1 MLDLGRLD
9 PYVLWVLN
17 KGGWTPGRV
26 FPRADAWMEEIQRLG
41 FPGFDYAGQV
51 LRSLGGLGFLE
62 YAPRTYEGM
71 VQSWR
76 DQGLPPERWPK
87 AAGIRESCQAALA
100 ALQNLALEAERY
112 TGATFTFQA
121 LTAARDVEI
130 VLDLDLARTVIG
142 KAIFPIGTVE
152 PDGLVFA
159 APDHSVYVLFNDGIF
174 SSGGCVEEFL
184 HILFLRGRRPQN
196 IYHLNGQEN
205 IP

>member
-62 YAPRTYEGM
+62 YAPRTYEGL

-87 AAGIRESCQAALA
+87 
-100 ALQNLALEAERY
+100 
-112 TGATFTFQA
+112 
-121 LTAARDVEI
+121 
-130 VLDLDLARTVIG
+130 ARTVIG